1 MPSGGWIRYL
11 GVALLAACGSSID
24 AGSEHA
30 SQIQS
35 EGSIGDCSAMSQS
48 SANGA
53 AAPVPKGCAV
63 PSADRCWLAVP
74 DGGFSGRTLPPA
86 ASSLTIWVSVVPS
99 AANLDAVLGM
109 SAGAATEPADLAVA
123 LRMNPDA
130 SIVARN
136 GDVYAAVNPM
146 NYGIESAYRV
156 TFVLD
161 LIGRTYSAWINDR
174 LLAENYAFHGAPG
187 VALDHFATA
196 VDSNAGALRACGFAT
211 SADDDSANGAD
222 SASVELTSN

>member
-11 GVALLAACGSSID
+11 GITLLTACGGPID
-24 AGSEHA
+24 TGSEHA

-48 SANGA
+48 AQA
-53 AAPVPKGCAV
+53 EFAPAPKDCAV

-74 DGGFSGRTLPPA
+74 DAGFSGRTLPAA
-86 ASSLTIWVSVVPS
+86 ASSLTVWVSLVPS
-99 AANLDAVLGM
+99 AANLDAVIGM

-136 GDVYAAVNPM
+136 DDVYAAVTPM
-146 NYGIESAYRV
+146 NYGVESAYRV
-156 TFVLD
+156 TLVLD
-161 LIGRTYSAWINDR
+161 LAARTYSAWINDR
-174 LLAENYAFHGAPG
+174 VLAEDYAFHGTAG
-187 VALDHFATA
+187 ARLDRFAIA
-196 VDSNAGALRACGFAT
+196 VDSNAGALRACDFAA
-211 SADDDSANGAD
+211 SADGDTANA
-222 SASVELTSN
+222 ALTSD